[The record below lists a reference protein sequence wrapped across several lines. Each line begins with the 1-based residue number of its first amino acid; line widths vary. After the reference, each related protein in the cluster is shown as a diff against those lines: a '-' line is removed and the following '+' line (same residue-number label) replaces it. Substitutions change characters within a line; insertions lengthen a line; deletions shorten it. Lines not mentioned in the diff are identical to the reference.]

1 MTKSRE
7 RTALVVGAASGMGRI
22 HARRLASRGL
32 RVAIAD
38 RDEEGLVETNAGHPE
53 MLRIKCDVTDLASVQ
68 GMVRRVLLELGSID
82 RVVHTAG
89 VMPTALLSDASPDDV
104 KRVMRVNY
112 EGVVNVVSSVL
123 PSMRAAGRGRVVVY
137 GSVAGY
143 ALTPHLGAYCASK
156 AAANAYVEILS
167 EELAGTGVDVH
178 LVCPPMVDTP
188 LIKQARDT
196 SNPKSIQQATR
207 EGMLADPE
215 KVVDAVDLAVEK
227 DQRLVF
233 PLATAKALHLAR
245 RLAPR
250 LLWKVIRKSEEM

>member
-1 MTKSRE
+1 MRNAEKA
-7 RTALVVGAASGMGRI
+7 ALVVGAASGMGRI

-32 RVAIAD
+32 KVAIAD
-38 RDEEGLVETNAGHPE
+38 RDERGLAETNAGHPE
-53 MLRIKCDVTDLASVQ
+53 MLRVACDVTDLTSVQ
-68 GMVRRVLLELGSID
+68 EMVRRTLLELGGID
-82 RVVHTAG
+82 RLVHTAG
-89 VMPTALLSDASPDDV
+89 VMPTALLADATPDGV

-123 PSMRAAGRGRVVVY
+123 PSMRAAGRGRIVVY

-156 AAANAYVEILS
+156 AAANAYVEILA
-167 EELAGTGVDVH
+167 EELGGTGIDVH
-178 LVCPPMVDTP
+178 LICPPMVDTP
-188 LIKQARDT
+188 LMKQARET

-227 DQRLVF
+227 GQHFVF

-245 RLAPR
+245 RIAPR

>member
-1 MTKSRE
+1 MTNEK
-7 RTALVVGAASGMGRI
+7 TALAVGAASGMGRI

-38 RDEEGLVETNAGHPE
+38 RDEAGLEGTQAGHPE
-53 MLRIKCDVTDLASVQ
+53 MLRLPCDVTDLASVQ
-68 GMVRRVLLELGSID
+68 AMVRRVLLELGTID

-89 VMPTALLSDASPDDV
+89 VMPSALLEDAAPDDV

-123 PSMRAAGRGRVVVY
+123 PSMRSAGRGRIIVY

-156 AAANAYVEILS
+156 AATNAYVEILA
-167 EELAGTGVDVH
+167 EELDGTGVEVH
-178 LVCPPMVDTP
+178 LICPPMVDTP
-188 LIKQARDT
+188 LMIQARET

-215 KVVDAVDLAVEK
+215 KVVDAVDLSIH
-227 DQRLVF
+227 QGRRLVF
-233 PLATAKALHLAR
+233 PLATAKALYIAR
-245 RLAPR
+245 RMAPR
-250 LLWKVIRKSEEM
+250 LLWKVIRRSEEM

>member
-1 MTKSRE
+1 MRDRE
-7 RTALVVGAASGMGRI
+7 KTALVVGAASGMGRI

-38 RDEEGLVETNAGHPE
+38 RDVSGLEETNAGHPE
-53 MLRIKCDVTDLASVQ
+53 MLRLTCDVTDLASVRE
-68 GMVRRVLLELGSID
+68 MIRRAILELGSID
-82 RVVHTAG
+82 RLVHTAG
-89 VMPTALLSDASPDDV
+89 IMPSALLADASPEDTA
-104 KRVMRVNY
+104 RVMRVNY
-112 EGVVNVVSSVL
+112 EGVVNVASSAL
-123 PSMRAAGRGRVVVY
+123 PSMRAAGRGRIIVY
-137 GSVAGY
+137 GSVAGH

-156 AAANAYVEILS
+156 AAANAYVEILG

-178 LVCPPMVDTP
+178 LICPPMVDTP
-188 LIKQARDT
+188 LMEQARNT

-227 DQRLVF
+227 GHRLVF
-233 PLATAKALHLAR
+233 PLATSKALYIAR
-245 RLAPR
+245 RVAPR

>member
-1 MTKSRE
+1 MKGTDKN
-7 RTALVVGAASGMGRI
+7 ALVVGAASGMGRI

-38 RDEEGLVETNAGHPE
+38 RDERGLEETNAGHPE
-53 MLRIKCDVTDLASVQ
+53 MLRVACDVTDTGSVQ
-68 GMVRRVLLELGSID
+68 AMVRRVLLDLGSID

-89 VMPTALLSDASPDDV
+89 VMPTSLLADASPEEV

-123 PSMRAAGRGRVVVY
+123 PSMRAAGRGRIVVY

-156 AAANAYVEILS
+156 AAANAYVEILG
-167 EELAGTGVDVH
+167 EELAGSGVEVH

-188 LIKQARDT
+188 LMKQARET

-215 KVVDAVDLAVEK
+215 KVVDAVDVAIEK

-245 RLAPR
+245 RMAPR